1 MKAFWFL
8 AILSLVSASVRSQT
22 DTIAARIILIGDAG
36 EFTNG
41 HHPVVDA
48 VRRLI
53 PMDAKTTVLYLGDNL
68 YRAGL
73 PDEQYS
79 YYMASRSVLDTELS
93 IADNTPAKIY
103 MIPGNHDWENGGRNG
118 WETVIREQLYVD
130 QLGKK
135 NVEFY
140 PKNGC
145 PGPVEVSLTP
155 DITLVMF
162 DTQWWIHPYDKP
174 EIESDCDYK
183 TKEEVLTQLD
193 DIFSR
198 NSKKLIIL
206 AGHHTLKSS
215 GVHGGYF
222 KLKQHIFPLTDIFP
236 KLYIPLP
243 GIGTIYPIARSVF
256 GTPQDLKHPLYA
268 EMIDAVVNVAKK
280 YPNVIFVGGHEH
292 SLQLIK
298 DSSYNFIVSG
308 GGSKHNNRVSKN
320 KKTPFAT
327 TTRGFSVLE
336 ISTDK
341 NVRASFYIVEDSVQ
355 KAYSEVI
362 QNFATIP
369 GPLTDSTKRDI
380 DAPETIKYQDT
391 ITISASDKY
400 DSAGWAKRI
409 MVGTNYRKEW
419 SAPVTMKVFNIH
431 TEKGG
436 LRIISLGGGKQTK
449 SLTLRD
455 SKGKDWKLRS
465 IDKNP
470 ANAIPETFRNTLA
483 ADVVQDF
490 ISASHPYAPLT
501 VPPLAKALNIVTA
514 NPELFFVPDD
524 PAFGF
529 YRGLFANTV
538 CTLEEKDPSRF
549 GEDTKS
555 TIKVFDKLI
564 EENDHR
570 ADQPLVLKARLLD
583 ILVGDFD
590 RHFDQWRWATTDT
603 GKGKLYYPI
612 PKDRDQAY
620 FYSNGLI
627 LGFASERAL
636 PMLKGFRYR
645 YRKVNWLS
653 WPARDFDR
661 LFLTDLDADEW
672 KKEITDFQKALTD
685 SSIKAAVKK
694 FPPNI
699 YKMDSAAITGKLI
712 SRRDNLQGA
721 AMKYYRFISRKVN
734 VVGSNQ
740 KEYFKVTGK
749 GKELRV
755 QVYARGKKNDTSF
768 VMYDRIFDPR
778 ITKDIRLYGL
788 NDDDKFEIDS
798 TVKSRI
804 RISIIGGKGND
815 TFDVKG
821 HVINYLY
828 DLTTEKNLIQHKS
841 RTRNLFSSE
850 PPVNYYSI
858 LGFNYNFNRFPR
870 LNFGYNME
878 DGLYLGPGLVR
889 RTFGFRN
896 KPYATE
902 QRLSSLYALNKGAYQ
917 WKYRGEFNHFFRNN
931 DVLINIDYVNPTLN
945 NFFGLGNKTKIDPQH
960 DLKFYRTRYNYAEA
974 ELLFR
979 RRFFERLHIMFGP
992 VVYQYWNKL
1001 SDNKDK
1007 ILAKPSLIGLDSASI
1022 YAKKTYFG
1030 GKLAV
1035 NFNNLNNELFP
1046 TRGVQW
1052 NTEFVSMAGLTK
1064 TANTITTLTSD
1075 MSVYASISEAANF
1088 IAVARIGT
1096 GHIFSKHFE
1105 YFQALNLGANNFL
1118 RGFRKTR
1125 FSGSSIA
1132 YNSLEARIKL
1142 MDVKS
1147 YLFPGTLGLVLFND
1161 IGRVWLKGESSK
1173 KWHDSYGGGFYFI
1186 PFKLVIISVTMAFSD
1201 EERLVN
1207 FSAGTKINLTF

>member
-1 MKAFWFL
+1 MKTFCFL
-8 AILSLVSASVRSQT
+8 AFLFFASASSLGQT
-22 DTIAARIILIGDAG
+22 DTIAARIVLIGDAG
-36 EFTNG
+36 EFTKG
-41 HHPVVDA
+41 RHPVVDA
-48 VRRLI
+48 VKQLI
-53 PMDAKTTVLYLGDNL
+53 PMDAKTTILYLGDNL
-68 YRAGL
+68 YRSGL

-135 NVEFY
+135 NVKYY
-140 PKNGC
+140 PENGC

-155 DITLVMF
+155 DVTLVMF

-183 TKEEVLTQLD
+183 TKDEVLTQMD

-206 AGHHTLKSS
+206 AGHHTFKS
-215 GVHGGYF
+215 GGAHGGYF
-222 KLKQHIFPLTDIFP
+222 KLKQHIFPFTDIYP

-243 GIGTIYPIARSVF
+243 GLGSIYPIARSVF
-256 GTPQDLKHPLYA
+256 GTPQDLKHPFYA
-268 EMIDAVVNVAKK
+268 EMIDAVEKVAKK
-280 YPNVIFVGGHEH
+280 YPNLIFVAGHEH
-292 SLQLIK
+292 SLALIK
-298 DSSYNFIVSG
+298 DSSYNYIVSG
-308 GGSKHNNRVSKN
+308 GGSKHNRVSKN

-327 TTRGFSVLE
+327 STNGFAVLE
-336 ISTDK
+336 VSVNK
-341 NVRASFYIVEDSVQ
+341 NVRVSFYTVEDSFQ

-362 QNFATIP
+362 ENFSKIP
-369 GPLTDSTKRDI
+369 VPLADSTQRKI
-380 DAPETIKYQDT
+380 EAPETIKYQDT

-400 DSAGWAKRI
+400 RKAGWAKRV
-409 MVGTNYRKEW
+409 MVGKNYRNEW
-419 SAPVTMKVFNIH
+419 SAPVTMKVLNIH

-436 LRIISLGGGKQTK
+436 LTISSLGGGKQTK
-449 SLTLRD
+449 SLTLKD
-455 SKGKDWKLRS
+455 KNGKEWKLRG

-470 ANAIPETFRNTLA
+470 ANAIPPNFRNTFA
-483 ADVVQDF
+483 ADLVQDF

-501 VPPLAKALNIVTA
+501 VPPMAKALNIVTA
-514 NPELFFVPDD
+514 TPELFFVPDD
-524 PAFGF
+524 PAFGY
-529 YRGLFANTV
+529 YRPLFANTV
-538 CTLEEKDPSRF
+538 CTLEEKDPSRH
-549 GEDTKS
+549 GEETKS

-570 ADQPLVLKARLLD
+570 ADQPQVLRARLLD
-583 ILVGDFD
+583 IFIGDFD
-590 RHFDQWRWATTDT
+590 RHFDQWKWATTDT

-620 FYSNGLI
+620 FFSDGLI
-627 LGFASERAL
+627 LGIASERSL

-645 YRKVNWLS
+645 YRKINWLS

-661 LFLTDLDADEW
+661 LFLTDLDANEW
-672 KKEITDFQKALTD
+672 KKEVADFQKKLTD
-685 SSIKAAVKK
+685 SVIQSAVKK

-699 YKMDSAAITGKLI
+699 YKMDSAVITSKLI
-712 SRRDNLQGA
+712 ARRNRLEGA

-740 KEYFKVTGK
+740 KEYFKVSGI

-755 QVYARGKKNDTSF
+755 QVYARGVTKDTGF
-768 VMYDRIFDPR
+768 KMYDRIFDPR
-778 ITKDIRLYGL
+778 VTKDLRLYGL
-788 NDDDKFEIDS
+788 NDNDKFEIDS
-798 TVKSRI
+798 TARSSI

-815 TFDVKG
+815 TFNIKG
-821 HVINYLY
+821 RVINYLY
-828 DLTTEKNLIQHKS
+828 DLSSEKNYIQHRS
-841 RTRNLFSSE
+841 RTRSLFSNE
-850 PPVNYYSI
+850 PPVNYYNI
-858 LGFNYNFNRFPR
+858 LGFNYNFNRFPK
-870 LNFGYNME
+870 LNIGYNIE
-878 DGLYLGPGLVR
+878 DGLFLGPGFVR

-896 KPYATE
+896 KPFATE
-902 QRLSSLYALNKGAYQ
+902 QRLTSLYALNKGAYQ

-931 DVLINIDYVNPTLN
+931 DVLLNIDYVNPTLN
-945 NFFGLGNKTKIDPQH
+945 NFFGLGNKTTIDPQH

-974 ELLFR
+974 ELLLR
-979 RRFFERLHIMFGP
+979 RRFFERLHIMIGP
-992 VVYQYWNKL
+992 AVYHYWNNIK
-1001 SDNKDK
+1001 DNEER
-1007 ILAKPSLIGLDSASI
+1007 ILEKPSLIGLDSASV

-1035 NFNNLNNELFP
+1035 YFDNLNNELFP

-1052 NTEFVSMAGLTK
+1052 NTQIISMAGLTK
-1064 TANTITTLTSD
+1064 KTHNINSITSD

-1088 IAVARIGT
+1088 IAVARIGG
-1096 GHIFSKHFE
+1096 GHIFSNHFE

-1132 YNSLEARIKL
+1132 YSSLEARIKL

-1161 IGRVWLKGESSK
+1161 VGRVWLKGESSK

-1186 PFKLVIISVTMAFSD
+1186 PFKLVIISATMGFSD
-1201 EERLVN
+1201 EEKLLN
-1207 FSAGTKINLTF
+1207 FSVGTKINLTF

>member
-1 MKAFWFL
+1 MKTFCFL
-8 AILSLVSASVRSQT
+8 AFLFCMYASVYAQK
-22 DTIAARIILIGDAG
+22 DTIEARIVLIGDAG
-36 EFTNG
+36 ELTNG

-53 PMDAKTTVLYLGDNL
+53 PMDEKTTVLYLGDNL
-68 YRAGL
+68 YRSGL

-93 IADNTPAKIY
+93 IADNTPVKIY

-135 NVEFY
+135 NVKFY
-140 PKNGC
+140 PENGC

-155 DITLVMF
+155 DVTLVMF

-183 TKEEVLTQLD
+183 TKDEVLTQLD

-206 AGHHTLKSS
+206 AGHHTFKSN
-215 GVHGGYF
+215 GAHGGYF
-222 KLKQHIFPLTDIFP
+222 KLKQHIFPFTDINP

-243 GIGTIYPIARSVF
+243 GLGSIYPIVRSVF
-256 GTPQDLKHPLYA
+256 GSPQDLKHPFYA
-268 EMIDAVVNVAKK
+268 EMIGAVEKVAKK
-280 YPNVIFVGGHEH
+280 YPHLIFVAGHEH
-292 SLQLIK
+292 SLALIK
-298 DSSYNFIVSG
+298 DSSYNYIVSG
-308 GGSKHNNRVSKN
+308 GGSKHNRVSTN

-327 TTRGFSVLE
+327 SVNGFAVLE
-336 ISTDK
+336 VSINK
-341 NVRASFYIVEDSVQ
+341 NVRVSFYTVDSLQ

-362 QNFATIP
+362 QNFSKIP
-369 GPLTDSTKRDI
+369 EPIADSTKRKI
-380 DAPETIKYQDT
+380 EAPETIKYKDT
-391 ITISASDKY
+391 INISASDKY

-419 SAPVTMKVFNIH
+419 SAPVNMKVFNIH

-436 LRIISLGGGKQTK
+436 LKIVSLGGGKQTK
-449 SLTLRD
+449 SLTLVD
-455 SKGKDWKLRS
+455 PNGKEWKLRS

-470 ANAIPETFRNTLA
+470 ANAIPENFRNTFASDL
-483 ADVVQDF
+483 VQDF
-490 ISASHPYAPLT
+490 ISASYPYAPLT
-501 VPPLAKALNIVTA
+501 VPPLAKALNIITA
-514 NPELFFVPDD
+514 YPEIFFVPDD
-524 PAFGF
+524 PAFGY
-529 YRGLFANTV
+529 YRPLFANTV
-538 CTLEEKDPSRF
+538 CTLEEKDPSRY
-549 GEDTKS
+549 GENTKS

-564 EENDHR
+564 EENNHR
-570 ADQPLVLKARLLD
+570 ADQPLVLRARLLD
-583 ILVGDFD
+583 ILIGDFD
-590 RHFDQWRWATTDT
+590 RHFDQWRWATSDT

-620 FYSNGLI
+620 FRSNGLI
-627 LGFASERAL
+627 LGIASIRSL
-636 PMLKGFRYR
+636 PMLKGFRDNIPR
-645 YRKVNWLS
+645 VNWLS

-661 LFLTDLDADEW
+661 LFLTDLDANEW
-672 KKEITDFQKALTD
+672 KKGIADFQKTLTD
-685 SSIKAAVKK
+685 SVIIAAVKK
-694 FPPNI
+694 LPPNI
-699 YKMDSAAITGKLI
+699 YKMDSAVITRKLI
-712 SRRDNLQGA
+712 SRRNILQDP
-721 AMKYYRFISRKVN
+721 AMKYYRFISKRVN
-734 VVGSNQ
+734 VIGSNQ
-740 KEYFKVTGK
+740 KEYFKVTGYGK
-749 GKELRV
+749 GLRV

-778 ITKDIRLYGL
+778 VTKDIRLYGL

-798 TVKSRI
+798 TARSKTRVSL
-804 RISIIGGKGND
+804 IGGKGND
-815 TFDVKG
+815 TFDIKG

-828 DLTTEKNLIQHKS
+828 DLTTEKNFIQHKS
-841 RTRNLFSSE
+841 RSRNLFSTE

-858 LGFNYNFNRFPR
+858 LGFNYNYNRFPK
-870 LNFGYNME
+870 LNFGYNIE
-878 DGLYLGPGLVR
+878 DGLFIGPGFVR
-889 RTFGFRN
+889 RTYGFRN

-902 QRLSSLYALNKGAYQ
+902 QRLSSLYALSKGAYQ
-917 WKYRGEFNHFFRNN
+917 WKYAGEFNHFFRNN
-931 DVLINIDYVNPTLN
+931 DVLININYVNPTLN

-960 DLKFYRTRYNYAEA
+960 DLRFYRTRYNYAEA
-974 ELLFR
+974 EILFR
-979 RRFFERLHIMFGP
+979 RRFFERLHIMVGP
-992 VVYQYWNKL
+992 TIYNYWNKL
-1001 SDNKDK
+1001 SDNTGR
-1007 ILAKPSLIGLDSASI
+1007 ILAKPSLIGLDSASV
-1022 YAKKTYFG
+1022 YTKKTYLG

-1052 NTEFVSMAGLTK
+1052 NTAFVSMAALTK
-1064 TANTITTLTSD
+1064 KANNITSLTSD

-1088 IAVARIGT
+1088 IAVARIGA

-1125 FSGSSIA
+1125 FSGSSMA

-1161 IGRVWLKGESSK
+1161 LGRVWQKNESST
-1173 KWHDSYGGGFYFI
+1173 KWHDAYGGGFYFI
-1186 PFKLVIISVTMAFSD
+1186 PFKLVIVSATIAFSD
-1201 EERLVN
+1201 EENLLN
-1207 FSAGTKINLTF
+1207 FSVGTKINLTF

>member
-1 MKAFWFL
+1 MKTFLFL
-8 AILSLVSASVRSQT
+8 AILFFVYASVHAQK
-22 DTIAARIILIGDAG
+22 DTIATRIILIGDAG
-36 EFTNG
+36 ELTNG

-48 VRRLI
+48 VRQLI
-53 PMDAKTTVLYLGDNL
+53 PMDAKTSVLYLGDNL
-68 YRAGL
+68 YKSGL

-79 YYMASRSVLDTELS
+79 YYMASRNVLDSELS

-103 MIPGNHDWENGGRNG
+103 MIPGNHDWENGSRNG

-135 NVEFY
+135 NVKFY
-140 PKNGC
+140 PENGC

-155 DITLVMF
+155 DVTLVMF

-174 EIESDCDYK
+174 EIESDCDCK
-183 TKEEVLTQLD
+183 TKDEVLTQLD

-206 AGHHTLKSS
+206 AGHHTFKSN
-215 GVHGGYF
+215 GAHGGYF
-222 KLKQHIFPLTDIFP
+222 KLKQHIFPFTDINP

-243 GIGTIYPIARSVF
+243 GLGSIYPIARSVF
-256 GTPQDLKHPLYA
+256 GSPQDLKHPFYA
-268 EMIDAVVNVAKK
+268 EMITAVEKVAKK
-280 YPNVIFVGGHEH
+280 YPNLIFVAGHEH
-292 SLQLIK
+292 SLALIR
-298 DSSYNFIVSG
+298 DSSYNYIVSG
-308 GGSKHNNRVSKN
+308 GGSKHNRVSKN

-327 TTRGFSVLE
+327 SVNGFAVLE
-336 ISTDK
+336 VSINK
-341 NVRASFYIVEDSVQ
+341 NVRVSFYTVDSLQ
-355 KAYSEVI
+355 KVYSEVI
-362 QNFATIP
+362 ENFSKIP
-369 GPLTDSTKRDI
+369 ESIADSTKRKI
-380 DAPETIKYQDT
+380 EAPETIKYKDT
-391 ITISASDKY
+391 INISGSDKY

-419 SAPVTMKVFNIH
+419 SAPVNMKVFDIH

-436 LRIISLGGGKQTK
+436 LKIVSLGGGKQTK
-449 SLTLRD
+449 SLTLVD
-455 SKGKDWKLRS
+455 TKGKEWKLRS

-470 ANAIPETFRNTLA
+470 ANAIPENFRNTFASDL
-483 ADVVQDF
+483 VQDF

-501 VPPLAKALNIVTA
+501 IPPLAKALNIVTTQ
-514 NPELFFVPDD
+514 PEVFFVPDD
-524 PAFGF
+524 PAFGY
-529 YRGLFANTV
+529 YRPLFANTV
-538 CTLEEKDPSRF
+538 CTLEEKDPSRY

-570 ADQPLVLKARLLD
+570 ADQPLVLRARLLD
-583 ILVGDFD
+583 ILIGDFD

-620 FYSNGLI
+620 FRSNGLI
-627 LGFASERAL
+627 LGIASERSL
-636 PMLKGFRYR
+636 PMLKGFRYNIPR
-645 YRKVNWLS
+645 VNWLS

-672 KKEITDFQKALTD
+672 KKGIADFQKTLTD
-685 SSIKAAVKK
+685 SVIIAAVKK
-694 FPPNI
+694 LPPNI
-699 YKMDSAAITGKLI
+699 YKMDSAVITGKLI
-712 SRRDNLQGA
+712 SRRNILQGP
-721 AMKYYRFISRKVN
+721 AMTYYRFISKRVN
-734 VVGSNQ
+734 VIGSNQ
-740 KEYFKVTGK
+740 KEYFKVSGYGK
-749 GKELRV
+749 GLRV

-768 VMYDRIFDPR
+768 VMYDRIFDPHVTR
-778 ITKDIRLYGL
+778 DIRLYGL

-798 TVKSRI
+798 TVRSRI
-804 RISIIGGKGND
+804 RVSAIGGKGND
-815 TFDVKG
+815 TFDIKG

-828 DLTTEKNLIQHKS
+828 DLTTEKNIILHKS
-841 RTRNLFSSE
+841 RTRNLFSTE
-850 PPVNYYSI
+850 PPVNYYNI
-858 LGFNYNFNRFPR
+858 LGFNYNFNRFPK
-870 LNFGYNME
+870 LNIGYNVE
-878 DGLYLGPGLVR
+878 DGFFTGPGFVR
-889 RTFGFRN
+889 RTYGFRN

-902 QRLSSLYALNKGAYQ
+902 QRLSSLYAVNKGAFQ
-917 WKYRGEFNHFFRNN
+917 WKYAGEFNHFFRNN
-931 DVLINIDYVNPTLN
+931 DFLVNIAYVNPTLN
-945 NFFGLGNKTKIDPQH
+945 NFFGLGNKTKIDTQH

-974 ELLFR
+974 IILFR
-979 RRFFERLHIMFGP
+979 LRFFERLHLMFGP
-992 VVYQYWNKL
+992 ATYYYWNKL
-1001 SDNKDK
+1001 SDNIDK
-1007 ILAKPSLIGLDSASI
+1007 ILAKPSLIGLDSASV
-1022 YAKKTYFG
+1022 YTKKTYLG

-1052 NTEFVSMAGLTK
+1052 NTEFVSMAALTK
-1064 TANTITTLTSD
+1064 KANNISSLTSD

-1088 IAVARIGT
+1088 IAVAHIGA

-1147 YLFPGTLGLVLFND
+1147 YLFPGILGLVVFND
-1161 IGRVWLKGESSK
+1161 VGRVWLKNESST
-1173 KWHDSYGGGFYFI
+1173 KWHDAYGGGFYFI
-1186 PFKLVIISVTMAFSD
+1186 PFKLVIVSATIAFSD
-1201 EERLVN
+1201 EENLFN
-1207 FSAGTKINLTF
+1207 FSVGTKINLTF